1 MTNQLSRR
9 GFLGR
14 TLLATSAVALGPT
27 LPQLAAAQSA
37 TGAGWQIGCYTRPW
51 DKFDY
56 RVAFDAIAEAGYQ
69 YAGLMTTKAK
79 NRLVLSAATTP
90 EEAHQIDEELKKRG
104 LKVPSVY
111 GGPIPVHQSLQAG
124 IEGLRQLIDSCVT
137 VGASSLLMG
146 GIGNEKLYDAYYKA
160 IAECCDYAAD
170 KKLLITVK
178 PHGGMNSTGPQ
189 CRACL
194 ERVGHKNF
202 RLWYDPGNI
211 FHYSNGQLNPLQD
224 AATVDGLVAGMC
236 IKDYQHP
243 KTVSITP
250 GTGQVPWLPLMQR
263 LRQGGFTSG
272 PLVVECLTPGEPKAL
287 VEEAKKARR
296 FVEDLVAQLG

>member
-27 LPQLAAAQSA
+27 LPRLASAQSA

-69 YAGLMTTKAK
+69 YAGLMTTKGK
-79 NRLVLSAATTP
+79 NRLVLSVATTP

-111 GGPIPVHQSLQAG
+111 GGPIPVNQSLQAG
-124 IEGLRQLIDSCVT
+124 IDGLRRLIDSCVT

-160 IAECCDYAAD
+160 IAECCDYAAE

-189 CRACL
+189 CRACV

-211 FHYSNGQLNPLQD
+211 FHYSNGQLNPLDD

-243 KTVSITP
+243 KTVAITP

-272 PLVVECLTPGEPKAL
+272 PLVVECLAPGEPKAL
-287 VEEAKKARR
+287 LEEAKKARR

>member
-1 MTNQLSRR
+1 MIDQLSRR

-14 TLLATSAVALGPT
+14 TLLAASAVAVGPT
-27 LPQLAAAQSA
+27 LPKLTAAETPTA
-37 TGAGWQIGCYTRPW
+37 TGWQIGCYTRPW
-51 DKFDY
+51 DKLDY
-56 RVAFDAIAEAGYQ
+56 RAALDAIAEAGYQ
-69 YAGLMTTKAK
+69 YAGLMTTTGK
-79 NRLVLSAATTP
+79 NRLVLSVATTP
-90 EEAHQIDEELKKRG
+90 EEAHEIAEELKKRG

-111 GGPIPVHQSLQAG
+111 GGAIPVQQSLEAG
-124 IEGLRQLIDSCVT
+124 IEGLRKLIDSCVV

-146 GIGNEKLYDAYYKA
+146 GIGNEKLYDVYYKA
-160 IAECCDYAAD
+160 IAECCDYAAE

-189 CRACL
+189 CRACI

-211 FHYSNGQLNPLQD
+211 YHYSNGELDPVQD

-250 GTGQVPWLPLMQR
+250 GTGQVQWLPLMQR

-287 VEEAKKARR
+287 LEEAKKARR
-296 FVEDLVAQLG
+296 FVEDLVAKLG